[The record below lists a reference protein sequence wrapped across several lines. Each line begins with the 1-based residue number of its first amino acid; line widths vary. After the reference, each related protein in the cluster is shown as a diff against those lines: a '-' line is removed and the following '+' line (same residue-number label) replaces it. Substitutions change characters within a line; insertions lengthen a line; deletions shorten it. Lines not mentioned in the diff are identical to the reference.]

1 MTAPSGSSCI
11 GIKVG
16 LQAHLV
22 LDKSF
27 NFRDSD
33 SVLALGLLF
42 ALFDIVVG
50 LGILLLKRWARTI
63 IVVNNSWILGRAA
76 VGLAIVIVTDRKALS
91 SLQLSPYLEI
101 YLIASV
107 FMLFYL
113 LDPRVKREFGVH
125 E

>member
-1 MTAPSGSSCI
+1 
-11 GIKVG
+11 
-16 LQAHLV
+16 
-22 LDKSF
+22 
-27 NFRDSD
+27 
-33 SVLALGLLF
+33 
-42 ALFDIVVG
+42 
-50 LGILLLKRWARTI
+50 
-63 IVVNNSWILGRAA
+63 LGRAA